1 MFDLFGSKKK
11 SYLASP
17 IFQQQ
22 LSFAK
27 DFKSIV
33 RGMSTSSCLI
43 NISPSKNAS
52 KTYFCLTFSTLIVND
67 TLKSKLDSYALIYQ
81 TVHRDPPF
89 EKIFLDGIQQ
99 SLFNSPKNLALF
111 KKYENSKHLNIST
124 ILSEGFYLPEYC
136 GIPYTSPSDDIYHF
150 SYTLGFDTM
159 WADKR
164 YESTHVS
171 SDELDYYIEIFRE
184 ELNKF

>member
-33 RGMSTSSCLI
+33 RGMSTSPCLVS
-43 NISPSKNAS
+43 ISPSKNAS
-52 KTYFCLTFSTLIVND
+52 KTYFCLTFSAPIVND
-67 TLKSKLDSYALIYQ
+67 VLKSKLDHYALVYR
-81 TVHRDPPF
+81 TVHSDPSF
-89 EKIFLDGIQQ
+89 EKIYLETIQQ
-99 SLFNSPKNLALF
+99 ALFNRPENLARF
-111 KKYENSKHLNIST
+111 KKYEKPEYRDIST
-124 ILSEGFYLPEYC
+124 ILSEGFHLPEYC
-136 GIPYTSPSDDIYHF
+136 GIPYTSPFDDIYHF